1 MRNLVFL
8 AQFCT
13 SQMWLTACET
23 SLGRETGLLSSRD
36 APNATHGDD
45 REIRI
50 AYIQLLGRH
59 PESTK
64 TEMTTIVLST
74 NRPHVGERDC
84 GNCDGLQL
92 ASRSVSCVG
101 QEGEENYGSRFLP
114 TRTTDPGSYI
124 ISFRQRCVNSR
135 AVPQRKA
142 NLK

>member
-74 NRPHVGERDC
+74 NRPQSANAIAAIAMVYSWLLGQYPVSAKRARRIT
-84 GNCDGLQL
+84 GLVFCPPEQPTRGATSL
-92 ASRSVSCVG
+92 ASD
-101 QEGEENYGSRFLP
+101 NAAL
-114 TRTTDPGSYI
+114 T
-124 ISFRQRCVNSR
+124 
-135 AVPQRKA
+135 AVPCRKE
-142 NLK
+142 KQT